1 MSNLPEVRQDNFIA
15 NYQELYKLA
24 KTFSMS
30 GLVPTQYHGKPEDC
44 MIALNMAQR
53 SGMEPIFV
61 MQNMY
66 VVKGHPSWSGQACIA
81 MLRNCGLFRDIRP
94 VYNTDKTSCRLEAVD
109 AKSGQKVVGTT
120 ITLEMAAKEG
130 WGAKWKTMPEQMLAY
145 RAAAF
150 FARVWCPEVLMGCMV
165 EGEPEDVERER
176 SATPNPFAELPTE
189 PQQIAAPQQSE
200 GIELELPGLEKDQVM
215 FDEVD

>member
-1 MSNLPEVRQDNFIA
+1 MSNLAEVRQDNFID

-30 GLVPTQYHGKPEDC
+30 SLVPTQYHGKLEDC
-44 MIALNMAQR
+44 MIALSMAQR
-53 SGMEPIFV
+53 SGMEPIFI

-81 MLRNCGLFRDIRP
+81 MLRNCGLFRDVRP
-94 VYNTDKTSCRLEAVD
+94 VYNADKTSCRFEALD

-176 SATPNPFAELPTE
+176 PAAPNPFTLRIGKPKE
-189 PQQIAAPQQSE
+189 
-200 GIELELPGLEKDQVM
+200 DQVM
-215 FDEVD
+215 FDATD

>member
-1 MSNLPEVRQDNFIA
+1 MNNLTEVHKDEFIS
-15 NYQELYKLA
+15 NYQGLYKLA
-24 KTFSMS
+24 QTFSAS
-30 GLVPTQYHGKPEDC
+30 NLVPTQYHGKPEDC

-81 MLRNCGLFRDIRP
+81 MLRNCGLFRNVHP
-94 VYNTDKTSCRLEAVD
+94 VYNAEKTACHFEAVD
-109 AKSGQKVVGTT
+109 VKSGQNVSGTT

-130 WGAKWKTMPEQMLAY
+130 WGPKWKSMPEQMLAY

-176 SATPNPFAELPTE
+176 SATPNPFADIPAE
-189 PQQIAAPQQSE
+189 PQQIESSHRSE
-200 GIELELPGLEKDQVM
+200 GIDLPELEKDQVM
-215 FDEVD
+215 FDEID

>member
-1 MSNLPEVRQDNFIA
+1 MNNLPEVRKDEFIS

-81 MLRNCGLFRDIRP
+81 MLRNCGLFRNVRP
-94 VYNTDKTSCRLEAVD
+94 VYNADKTACHFEAVD
-109 AKSGQKVVGTT
+109 VKSGENVSGTT

-145 RAAAF
+145 SAAAF

-176 SATPNPFAELPTE
+176 TTTPNPFAELPTE
-189 PQQIAAPQQSE
+189 PQQIAAPQQPD
-200 GIELELPGLEKDQVM
+200 GIELELSDLEKDQVM

>member
-1 MSNLPEVRQDNFIA
+1 MNNLPEVRKDEFIS
-15 NYQELYKLA
+15 NYQGLYKLA
-24 KTFSMS
+24 QTFSAS
-30 GLVPTQYHGKPEDC
+30 NLVPTQYHGKPEDC

-81 MLRNCGLFRDIRP
+81 MLRNCGLFRNVHP
-94 VYNTDKTSCRLEAVD
+94 VYNAEKTACHFEAVD
-109 AKSGQKVVGTT
+109 VKSGQNVSGTT

-130 WGAKWKTMPEQMLAY
+130 WGPKWKSMPEQMLAY

-165 EGEPEDVERER
+165 EGEPEDVERNR
-176 SATPNPFAELPTE
+176 TTVPNPFADIPPES
-189 PQQIAAPQQSE
+189 QQIEAPQQSAS
-200 GIELELPGLEKDQVM
+200 IELPELEKEQVT
-215 FDEVD
+215 FDAID